1 MSPVEFLTNRAKL
14 PLLELADR
22 QAAPAVGR
30 ADDGGVRLALLP
42 RCYQTI
48 PNHADPCRTTSV
60 PSVEILEPYIVVDL
74 GGNACEITLIR
85 QVCISR

>member
-1 MSPVEFLTNRAKL
+1 MSSDSADAGLRLYCGIGPS
-14 PLLELADR
+14 PLAR
-22 QAAPAVGR
+22 PSTAW
-30 ADDGGVRLALLP
+30 RLALLP

-74 GGNACEITLIR
+74 GGNACEITLNQR
-85 QVCISR
+85 VQGSSP